1 MPIVLA
7 VIAILPAAVILL
19 GALSG
24 RIRLTNCCSVADP
37 SKDLR
42 MRAAFDHPSVPQDG
56 QSTADR

>member
-7 VIAILPAAVILL
+7 VIAILPAAVLLL

-24 RIRLTNCCSVADP
+24 RIRLTSCCSVADP

-42 MRAAFDHPSVPQDG
+42 IRAAFDLPTAPQDG
-56 QSTADR
+56 QSAVDR